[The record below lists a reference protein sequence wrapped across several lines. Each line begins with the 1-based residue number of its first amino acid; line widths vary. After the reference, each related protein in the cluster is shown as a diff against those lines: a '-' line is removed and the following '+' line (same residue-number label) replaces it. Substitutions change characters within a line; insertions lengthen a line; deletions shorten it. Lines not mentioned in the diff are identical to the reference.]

1 MSTGR
6 FIFCQIMEVISL
18 IMLGV
23 WTVGILPLILIV
35 LYSPYASTY
44 DNDAYRVK
52 RMRLSVLEALKDKEL
67 EPDVRKRLNEEI
79 ESIDKIAGIL
89 QDREGVLDKIKLMI
103 SPSTRKEKR
112 EILIQQLTESLGNND
127 LFLAGSRFKTQ

>member
-1 MSTGR
+1 
-6 FIFCQIMEVISL
+6 
-18 IMLGV
+18 
-23 WTVGILPLILIV
+23 
-35 LYSPYASTY
+35 
-44 DNDAYRVK
+44 
-52 RMRLSVLEALKDKEL
+52 MRLSVLEALKDKEL

-79 ESIDKIAGIL
+79 ESIDKIASIL
-89 QDREGVLDKIKLMI
+89 KDREGVLDKIKLMI

>member
-1 MSTGR
+1 
-6 FIFCQIMEVISL
+6 
-18 IMLGV
+18 
-23 WTVGILPLILIV
+23 
-35 LYSPYASTY
+35 
-44 DNDAYRVK
+44 
-52 RMRLSVLEALKDKEL
+52 MRLSVLEALKDKEL

-79 ESIDKIAGIL
+79 ESIDKIASIL

-127 LFLAGSRFKTQ
+127 LFLAGYRFKTQ